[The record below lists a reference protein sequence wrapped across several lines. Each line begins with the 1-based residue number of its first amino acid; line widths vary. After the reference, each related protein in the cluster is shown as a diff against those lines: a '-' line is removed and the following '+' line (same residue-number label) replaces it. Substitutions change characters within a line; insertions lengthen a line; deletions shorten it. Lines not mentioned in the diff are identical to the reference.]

1 MPNPAP
7 KSNPASTVDA
17 ADVAR
22 FTRLGN
28 EWWNLTGSMAPLHK
42 LNPVRIAFIRD
53 CILSHCPNA
62 DGTARDARRLKSLAG
77 LSILDIGC
85 GGGILSEPLSR
96 LGASVTGIDPGADNI
111 GVARTHAEHAGLEID
126 YRATTAE
133 ELAATGARFD
143 VVMAME
149 VVEHVTDVQAFV
161 ATACEMVQPG
171 GLFFAA
177 TLNRTLKSFALA
189 IVGAEYVLRWVPKG
203 THRWEQFVTPAEL
216 TDAIEMAGLDVTD
229 RTGVVFNPL
238 SNNWRTSR
246 DMDVNYMLAAEK
258 RVVMAL

>member
-1 MPNPAP
+1 MP
-7 KSNPASTVDA
+7 KSASTVDP

-53 CILSHCPNA
+53 RILAHFPGP
-62 DGTARDARRLKSLAG
+62 DGSPRDVRRGKPLAG
-77 LSILDIGC
+77 LSVLDIGC
-85 GGGILSEPLSR
+85 GGGILSEPIAR
-96 LGASVTGIDPGADNI
+96 LGAAVTGIDPGADNI
-111 GVARTHAEHAGLEID
+111 GVASTHAEQSGVEID

-149 VVEHVTDVQAFV
+149 VVEHVTDVKAFV
-161 ATACEMVQPG
+161 GTACEMVKPG

-216 TDAIEMAGLDVTD
+216 AEAIETAGLDVTD
-229 RTGVVFNPL
+229 RSGVVFNPL
-238 SNNWRTSR
+238 ANAWRASR

-258 RVVMAL
+258 PVLMADQAF